1 MWLINAL
8 LAISLLFQ
16 VQQQQESSGWTPYV
30 DPDQFGEGYQDFLR
44 EIPKFDPS
52 RAWYDPFS
60 GCWNDGNYCVY
71 PNEGGFGLWGI
82 GTFYREACG
91 DADFCG
97 IVSGDVISIWA
108 KYKGIADLY
117 CANNTCIVRF
127 KVGRDQCPPDH
138 PLCKTLP
145 VVDRGPGGGGGGGG
159 GDRNPPGGADACPAP
174 EAIRFDPVWRIRSR
188 PPNPVVV
195 GQDPRREGIVYE
207 IEVRIPPVIF
217 RRYEKEPDRCEP
229 VPDADGDGKPD
240 RSGSCWTQIGDPPV
254 RWPGD
259 LKPGECRLV
268 EERYPEPVEGQ
279 GALAMILRKSSIE
292 WIQGELAARYPGARV
307 RMPRILLP
315 VQGQGTVLADKTF
328 VLAARVN
335 PKPVDPGLYDVEIA
349 FNTAG
354 TPVTAPRRIEW
365 RTPPD
370 RPQPVYLLETTLV
383 R

>member
-1 MWLINAL
+1 
-8 LAISLLFQ
+8 
-16 VQQQQESSGWTPYV
+16 
-30 DPDQFGEGYQDFLR
+30 
-44 EIPKFDPS
+44 
-52 RAWYDPFS
+52 
-60 GCWNDGNYCVY
+60 
-71 PNEGGFGLWGI
+71 
-82 GTFYREACG
+82 
-91 DADFCG
+91 
-97 IVSGDVISIWA
+97 
-108 KYKGIADLY
+108 
-117 CANNTCIVRF
+117 
-127 KVGRDQCPPDH
+127 
-138 PLCKTLP
+138 
-145 VVDRGPGGGGGGGG
+145 
-159 GDRNPPGGADACPAP
+159 
-174 EAIRFDPVWRIRSR
+174 
-188 PPNPVVV
+188 VV
-195 GQDPRREGIVYE
+195 GQDPKREGIVYE
-207 IEVRIPPVIF
+207 IEVRIPPVIL

-307 RMPRILLP
+307 RMPRILVP
-315 VQGQGTVLADKTF
+315 IQGQGTVLGDKTF
-328 VLAARVN
+328 VLTARVN
-335 PKPVDPGLYDVEIA
+335 PKPVDPGFYDVEIA
-349 FNTAG
+349 FNTSG